1 MSGVTPCAQVRTM
14 PASRRGCY
22 RRCCRYG
29 SGPGRVTLDQ
39 KLWHSSPGRAAGTER
54 PRARHCSHCLFRI
67 SISPRPGRPMS
78 WRRGGAGLRAA
89 ARTSDCWAAPR
100 RFLGLRRLAAGAGAE
115 PRERPPLLRARRAP
129 EARPRRRLALQSRG
143 PLATSFFHSQKTKEE
158 KKEEGEEKQGEKI
171 AAGTGTVTG
180 TAHRGAPLV
189 ERGRG
194 EERGRGKKEIGRLR
208 GPAPRRGL
216 LLSA

>member
-1 MSGVTPCAQVRTM
+1 M

-29 SGPGRVTLDQ
+29 SGPGQVTLDQ
-39 KLWHSSPGRAAGTER
+39 KLAQQPKAGCGPGAAARAALQPLPLPDQHLPTPRAPNVMEARRSRAARRCSDLGLLGRAAAV
-54 PRARHCSHCLFRI
+54 PRAAEA
-67 SISPRPGRPMS
+67 
-78 WRRGGAGLRAA
+78 GGGCRSGAEGEAAAA
-89 ARTSDCWAAPR
+89 ARPARSGGAAAKTPS
-100 RFLGLRRLAAGAGAE
+100 AAVPGTA
-115 PRERPPLLRARRAP
+115 RDLLFSFTKNER
-129 EARPRRRLALQSRG
+129 
-143 PLATSFFHSQKTKEE
+143 E

-194 EERGRGKKEIGRLR
+194 VGRGRGKKEIGRLR
-208 GPAPRRGL
+208 GPAPRRGSL
-216 LLSA
+216 INHK